1 MLKNHAIIFDL
12 DGTLLNTLD
21 DLTASVNAAMKSCGM
36 PVRTKEEVRQFVG
49 NGVMKLIERCVP
61 DGMDNPQFKKAYG
74 AFRIHYASHCQ
85 QKTVPYDGIIQ
96 LLGKLRIAGVPV
108 AVVSNKFDAAV
119 KKVAERYYPGLFDV
133 AVGESKVTPRKPDP
147 TGLLK
152 AISDLGSVPERTVF
166 VGDTHTDLETARNA
180 GVRCIILSWGYER
193 GDFYETCEADAVMSS
208 AQELLQFA
216 QENDI

>member
-1 MLKNHAIIFDL
+1 MIDTYIFDM
-12 DGTLLNTLD
+12 DGTLVDSLP
-21 DLTASVNAAMKSCGM
+21 DLTVVTNMALESVGF
-36 PVRTKEEVRQFVG
+36 PTHTEDEVRSFVG
-49 NGVMKLIERCVP
+49 NGAEILVRRACPADADSDIVDHVLATWRQLYPVYGLSKTDP
-61 DGMDNPQFKKAYG
+61 FPGMVEAVRTLKEQ
-74 AFRIHYASHCQ
+74 
-85 QKTVPYDGIIQ
+85 
-96 LLGKLRIAGVPV
+96 GKGVG
-108 AVVSNKFDAAV
+108 VVSNKFDAAL